1 MNIIKKLS
9 LLTALIAVM
18 FVFNSCNDDSTG
30 PSETKKPGAPVN
42 LVATSTNAT
51 TVTIQWN
58 APGDLDGDLFKE
70 YTVTYYP
77 EGTGATNAPDT
88 VVATAGVPVS
98 FSGLDENKVYV
109 FAVTTSYTNGETST
123 ATTIKWAPAMRFET
137 VDANTIKIYTSEV
150 LTQGSGINLYADDGL
165 GTFLPTVL
173 SVTNITQ
180 WNLGLD
186 TKVAG
191 KVNFGSASALSYS
204 GSSTVINSAEI
215 SSSLRTADGLN
226 DPDVFDSQALDA
238 KTYSQNVEDL
248 SKINLTNKSGVVMY
262 VRVPTATDYNYA
274 KIFIKSVNGSFLQG
288 TTEKYIE
295 ITVSYQA
302 NAGFPYAKK

>member
-1 MNIIKKLS
+1 M
-9 LLTALIAVM
+9 TALIAVM
-18 FVFNSCNDDSTG
+18 FVFNACNDDSTG
-30 PSETKKPGAPVN
+30 PSETKKPGAPVS
-42 LVATSTNAT
+42 LVATSTNST
-51 TVTIQWN
+51 TVTIKWS
-58 APGDLDGDLFKE
+58 APGDLESDLFKE

-77 EGTGATNAPDT
+77 ENTGATNAPDT
-88 VVATAGVPVS
+88 TVVTANTPVEIT
-98 FSGLDENKVYV
+98 GLDENKVYV

-215 SSSLRTADGLN
+215 SSSLRVADGLN
-226 DPDVFDSQALDA
+226 DPDVFDSQALDS
-238 KTYSQNVEDL
+238 KTYSQRAEDL
-248 SKINLTNKSGVVMY
+248 SKINLTNKGGVVMY
-262 VRVPTATDYNYA
+262 ARVANGTDYNYA

-288 TTEKYIE
+288 TADKYIE